1 MYVRL
6 SGISKKITILSWYYC
21 RKLFIFAVRK
31 VMKDMDKV
39 HVINYQEFQSLAE
52 LEEKD
57 RRLMQYAV
65 EAAEGAYAPYSGFHV
80 GAALRLGNGTVVVGS
95 NQENVAYP
103 SGLCAERTA
112 LFAAGAQYPD
122 VGVNTLAIAA
132 RGTDGELLE
141 EPCSPCGSCRQVI
154 IESETRAKHP
164 IRILLYGRRCI
175 YVIDGIRQLMPLLFS
190 EF

>member
-1 MYVRL
+1 M
-6 SGISKKITILSWYYC
+6 
-21 RKLFIFAVRK
+21 AV
-31 VMKDMDKV
+31 D
-39 HVINYQEFQSLAE
+39 
-52 LEEKD
+52 
-57 RRLMQYAV
+57 
-65 EAAEGAYAPYSGFHV
+65 
-80 GAALRLGNGTVVVGS
+80 
-95 NQENVAYP
+95 
-103 SGLCAERTA
+103 
-112 LFAAGAQYPD
+112 
-122 VGVNTLAIAA
+122 TLAIAA